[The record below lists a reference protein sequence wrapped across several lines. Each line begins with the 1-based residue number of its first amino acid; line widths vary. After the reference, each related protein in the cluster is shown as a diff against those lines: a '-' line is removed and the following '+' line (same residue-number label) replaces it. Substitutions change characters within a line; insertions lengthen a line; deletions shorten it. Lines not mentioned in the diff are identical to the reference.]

1 MRWDYMFRN
10 GAPRNYNALRY
21 EALARQCAL
30 ATSQTSGAQAV
41 DIADIFTS
49 GTPVTTGVYDW
60 NANFGGFSTDLP
72 MNAFRYAQ
80 AGMDAAARKAV
91 VDDWDDYLLG
101 MFYFILDSGDSH
113 IPASLVTALQG
124 YGLDALHYCD
134 PAVEGWYGLQDRIYT
149 RDPIWQLNGT
159 FKLTGADIT
168 NGQAGLR
175 STKTVGYSAYRY
187 DQHDK
192 RRVAY
197 DDGSGMALWRQG
209 VVGGAN
215 ASLSI
220 AAEAMQGPVTGA
232 QFLYAPS
239 FSKIFHSTRAWNLR
253 LLVWASRRASMR
265 ALLSTEAFQCRA

>member
-1 MRWDYMFRN
+1 
-10 GAPRNYNALRY
+10 
-21 EALARQCAL
+21 
-30 ATSQTSGAQAV
+30 
-41 DIADIFTS
+41 
-49 GTPVTTGVYDW
+49 
-60 NANFGGFSTDLP
+60 
-72 MNAFRYAQ
+72 
-80 AGMDAAARKAV
+80 MDAAARKAV
-91 VDDWDDYLLG
+91 VDDWDDYILG
-101 MFYFILDSGDSH
+101 MFYFILYSGDSR

-134 PAVEGWYGLQDRIYT
+134 PAVEGRYGLQDRIYT
-149 RDPIWQLNGT
+149 RDPIWQLNAP
-159 FKLTGADIT
+159 FKLTGADIS

-209 VVGGAN
+209 VVGGSN

-239 FSKIFHSTRAWNLR
+239 FSKIFHSNARMEFTLTGMGQSAGVYASLAIDGGVPVPSVSYPTARAAIL
-253 LLVWASRRASMR
+253 AGPY
-265 ALLSTEAFQCRA
+265 STPLYIPQS